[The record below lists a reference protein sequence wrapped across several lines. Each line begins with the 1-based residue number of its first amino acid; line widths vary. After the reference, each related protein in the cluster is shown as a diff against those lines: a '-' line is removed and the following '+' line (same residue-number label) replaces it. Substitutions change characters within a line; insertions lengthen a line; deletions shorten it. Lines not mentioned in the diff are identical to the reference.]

1 MSLFEQIN
9 KDIKQAMLNKEKD
22 KLEALRAIKAAFL
35 LAKTE
40 KGNSELTPEKELE
53 IVRKLVKQRKDS
65 AEIYMQNGRKDLA
78 DAELFQASVIEKY
91 LPAQM
96 SDEEL
101 EAEVKNIIAET
112 GASSMKDMGK
122 VMGAATKKLVGKA
135 DNKRIAEMVKKLL
148 GA

>member
-1 MSLFEQIN
+1 MSLFERIN
-9 KDIKQAMLNKEKD
+9 NDIKKAMLNKGKD

-40 KGNSELTPEKELE
+40 KGNNELTPDKELE

-65 AEIYMQNGRKDLA
+65 AEIYKQNGRNDLA
-78 DAELFQASVIEKY
+78 ETELFQASVIEQY

-101 EAEVKNIIAET
+101 ENEVKAIISET

-122 VMGAATKKLVGKA
+122 VMGAATKKLAGKA
-135 DNKRIAEMVKKLL
+135 DNKRIADTVKKLL
-148 GA
+148 GN